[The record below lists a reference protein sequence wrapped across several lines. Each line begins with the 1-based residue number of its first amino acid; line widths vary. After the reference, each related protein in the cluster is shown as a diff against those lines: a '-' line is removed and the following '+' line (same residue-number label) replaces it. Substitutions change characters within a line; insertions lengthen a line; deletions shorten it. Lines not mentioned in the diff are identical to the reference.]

1 MRYQGG
7 KSRISK
13 QISYKIKKVT
23 NAVSRWQIKNCKEN
37 SEHYRLVLNGG
48 CFVSL
53 FCGTCSIESKLSVSF
68 GKMILNDKHKYLI
81 DLLVGVQN
89 GYELPEFISE
99 EQYKYIR
106 KHKDEDN
113 ILTGFVGFGCSFGG
127 KWFGGYARNKTNT
140 NYALQ
145 SKKSLLKD
153 MSTLQAACFTC
164 QDYKDVKLPE
174 GCVIYADPPYNNTTG
189 YGNEK
194 FDSSEFWE
202 YAREASKEHLM
213 FISEQEAPDDF
224 VVIWECPF
232 TRTLD
237 KNKQNQFKVTEK
249 LFIHKNWLKQLNNDE
264 IN

>member
-13 QISYKIKKVT
+13 QISYKIKEVA

-48 CFVSL
+48 GCFVSL
-53 FCGTCSIESKLSVSF
+53 FCGTCSIESKLSVNF
-68 GKMILNDKHKYLI
+68 DKMILNDKHKYLI

-106 KHKDEDN
+106 KHKDEDS

-153 MSTLQAACFTC
+153 MSTLQAAHFTC
-164 QDYKDVKLPE
+164 QDYREVNLPG

-189 YGNEK
+189 YGNDK

-213 FISEQEAPDDF
+213 FISEQMAPDDF
-224 VVIWECPF
+224 VAIWECPL

-237 KNKQNQFKVTEK
+237 RNKQNQFKVTEK
-249 LFIHKNWLKQLNNDE
+249 LFIHKDWFKKLNNE
-264 IN
+264 K